1 MERPQKIATTKE
13 TKQKT
18 GRLASLSPAARK
30 SHSDGGSG
38 GRRGHGGGRGGGGG
52 GVANLL
58 MTANQRAH
66 SHRSTGGW
74 LLDFSIRSEF
84 N

>member
-38 GRRGHGGGRGGGGG
+38 GRRGHGGGG